1 MLEADQKRTVKL
13 NFRYLIIAIE
23 MLLLAWL
30 EKQIAL
36 NVSYMEKTDDGAVD
50 TLSLTQF
57 TKVVPLKCKFDTVLE
72 EISLTIENVTTLDD
86 YEEHYFD
93 EEKPSWADNSPS
105 YTDQEV
111 ELLLGIGFGDLTFED
126 SK

>member
-1 MLEADQKRTVKL
+1 M
-13 NFRYLIIAIE
+13 NFLDLIIAILAKIE
-23 MLLLAWL
+23 MFSLETL
-30 EKQIAL
+30 EKQMAL

-57 TKVVPLKCKFDTVLE
+57 TKVVPLKCRFDTVLE
-72 EISLTIENVTTLDD
+72 EISLTIENITTLDD

-111 ELLLGIGFGDLTFED
+111 ELLLGTGFDNLFQTLIHLLQ
-126 SK
+126 

>member
-1 MLEADQKRTVKL
+1 M
-13 NFRYLIIAIE
+13 NFLDLIIAI
-23 MLLLAWL
+23 LAKIQMFSLETL
-30 EKQIAL
+30 EKQMAL

-57 TKVVPLKCKFDTVLE
+57 TKVVPLKCKFDAVLE

-111 ELLLGIGFGDLTFED
+111 ELLLGTGFSNLF
-126 SK
+126 